1 MDQMAPRPS
10 TGGARLRT
18 DDDEAPT
25 QGHEAIRKLVEHNPG
40 QATFD
45 EYRVVYD
52 VLVDR
57 APCRMLVFGVGRDSE
72 LWLDANEGGTTVFLE
87 NARKWADFA
96 RQSIPGIVIHT
107 VRYPTLRILW
117 PLLRR
122 VESLLL
128 MRDLPESVSSE
139 AWDVILV
146 DAPRG
151 TRWYRAGRMM
161 SVYTASVLARRPGS
175 TDVFVHDC
183 HRKVEAESCDQFLGR
198 ERLVGQAGSMRHYRI
213 G

>member
-1 MDQMAPRPS
+1 VASRRSTSEARPRV
-10 TGGARLRT
+10 
-18 DDDEAPT
+18 DDSEAPKRPR
-25 QGHEAIRKLVEHNPG
+25 HDAIRELVERNPG
-40 QATFD
+40 QATFE
-45 EYRVVYD
+45 EYRLVYD

-57 APCRMLVFGVGRDSE
+57 APCRMLVFGAGRDSE

-96 RQSIPGIVIHT
+96 RQAIPGIVVHT
-107 VRYPTLRILW
+107 VRYPTLRVLW

-139 AWDVILV
+139 QWDVILV

-151 TRWYRAGRMM
+151 TRWYRPGRMM
-161 SVYTASVLARRPGS
+161 SVYTASVLARQPGS

-183 HRKVEAESCDQFLGR
+183 HRKVEGESSDQFLGQ
-198 ERLVGQAGSMRHYRI
+198 ERLVGQAGSMRHYRL